1 MLKRLLENWLRARYG
16 FPILMV
22 GAVVVL
28 LINEATYQNSRLR
41 LTTGINLTDARV
53 QAARALQLVTDAET
67 GVRGYLLTGRPAFL
81 APYRDAL
88 AQLPTVQDKAFD
100 LIAQVDTDA
109 SIGVQ
114 DIKRLLAARLG
125 SLSLKLELY
134 DAGKQAEAVAV
145 VATEVGLRQMKE
157 LRTQFDVA
165 LDRAA
170 ALQQDARVSLYDAML
185 LNRVAVHLLVLL
197 AVVGLYVYMRL
208 LRQTDLHRLQE
219 QQRLEDQVRMRT
231 VELRDLAGHLVSARE
246 DERGRLARELHD
258 ELGGLFTAMKLEFAR
273 VRRVADLPK
282 VMQDRVQAIELRLN
296 DGIALKRRIVEN
308 LRPSAL
314 DQMGLL
320 TSLSVLCRDS
330 ARALGVPVHEA
341 LQPVEVAREVEL
353 TIYRLVQEALTN
365 IANYAVASKVTVT
378 VEPHEAGVHVL
389 VEDDGRGFD
398 PARVGSG
405 HHGLLGMRYRVESH
419 QGVMQVDSAPG
430 RGTRIVVV
438 LPLTAKID

>member
-67 GVRGYLLTGRPAFL
+67 GVRGYLLTGKPAFL

-378 VEPHEAGVHVL
+378 VEPHAAGVHVL